1 MTKTQALNKLMIVI
15 GLLFVLLVTLQT
27 QAAPLHHKMIVELHP
42 GLKLIK
48 VQDTITFPK
57 DSPRKIS
64 FVLHKDLQISLTSA
78 DDSLTLLHPATQ
90 DEPFA
95 EYGLELSTQDTMA
108 SVQYQGI
115 IYDPVS
121 NDNST
126 GLISADGATL
136 FGNTYWYP
144 SFLDAQKN
152 FDITVNVPAP
162 WMSLVQG
169 QMVSTQ
175 TVGAVQSSRFVEIYP
190 QEDIYLVAGPF
201 FKYQVDTASGK
212 RVQVLLR
219 KDDPSL
225 AQSFLN
231 LVPSYIEHY
240 SNTIAPY
247 PYSSFTVVEN
257 FWETGY
263 GMPSFTLL
271 GPSVIRLPFILNSS
285 LPHEVLHNW
294 WGNSVYVDYE
304 SGNWC
309 EGLTTYMA
317 DYWQQ
322 ETQGKSASFRLNS
335 LINYNDFVMTSPEK
349 DFPLREFKGRHSS
362 SSQAVGYNKS
372 MMLFHML
379 EFRFGKYLFNKALQ
393 DFYTQNLFKRASFED
408 LRASFEKVTLQGLE
422 EFFTQWLDREGA
434 PDIELTDVKVMRWLD
449 GSFSTTYLLTQ
460 KQSEIYSLH
469 VPVVWTLE
477 SGEEIRQVALLNKKS
492 LVFSYVSKFKPVK
505 IAIDPE
511 FHIFRKLYT
520 AERPATLSSIFGS
533 QSAHLYLDSQNSGSV
548 AFAQKWKATL
558 EGQSTSH
565 GIADLTS
572 PPTEGAL
579 VLIGDT
585 PEFAEFM
592 RSQLQD
598 QKFSLSD
605 GKMQIDGQ
613 EFLLDKTSTVL
624 VARLKNNPEQTVVW
638 VRWSSDNNPAEWASR
653 LTHYGTFGILVFEGR
668 PAIYRSTWPVVHSP
682 LQKAL

>member
-1 MTKTQALNKLMIVI
+1 MSKTQALNKLMIVI

-42 GLKLIK
+42 GLKMIK

-95 EYGLELSTQDTMA
+95 EYGLELGAQDMKV
-108 SVQYQGI
+108 SMQYQGI
-115 IYDPVS
+115 IYDPVT
-121 NDNST
+121 NENST
-126 GLISADGATL
+126 GLISAEGVTL

-152 FDITVNVPAP
+152 FDITVKVPAP

-169 QMVSTQ
+169 QIVSTQ
-175 TVGAVQSSRFVEIYP
+175 TIGAVQSSRFVEIYP

-201 FKYQVDTASGK
+201 FKYQVDTSSGK
-212 RVQVLLR
+212 KVQVLLR

-304 SGNWC
+304 SGNWS
-309 EGLTTYMA
+309 EGLTTYLA

-322 ETQGKSASFRLNS
+322 EVQGKSSSYRLNS
-335 LINYNDFVMTSPEK
+335 LISYNDFVVASPDK
-349 DFPLREFKGRHSS
+349 DFPLRDFKGRHNS

-372 MMLFHML
+372 MMFFHML
-379 EFRFGKYLFNKALQ
+379 EFRFGKDLFKKALQ
-393 DFYTQNLFKRASFED
+393 DFYTQNIFKRASFDD
-408 LRASFEKVTLQGLE
+408 LRASFERVTLQNLE
-422 EFFTQWLDREGA
+422 DFFSQWLDREGA
-434 PDIELTDVKVMRWLD
+434 PEIELTDVKVLRWLD

-460 KQSEIYSLH
+460 KQTDVYSLY

-477 SGEEIRQVALLNKKS
+477 SGEEIRQVALLNQKS
-492 LVFSYVSKFKPVK
+492 LVFSYVSKSKPMK

-511 FHIFRKLYT
+511 FHLFRKLYT
-520 AERPATLSSIFGS
+520 AERPATLSSVFGN
-533 QSAHLYLDSQNSGSV
+533 QSVHFYLDSQNTGAASFV
-548 AFAQKWKATL
+548 QKWRETL
-558 EGQSTSH
+558 EGQSTLHRISELSSVA
-565 GIADLTS
+565 G
-572 PPTEGAL
+572 EGAL
-579 VLIGDT
+579 VLVGDS

-592 RSQLQD
+592 KAQLQE
-598 QKFSLSD
+598 QKFSLGD
-605 GKMQIDGQ
+605 GKIQIEGQ
-613 EFLLDKTSTVL
+613 EFLLEKTSTVL

-668 PAIYRSTWPVVHSP
+668 PAVYRGTWPVLQSP